1 MTAPGSRW
9 GSSSSDVR
17 EPGEGDS
24 LKMIPAWA
32 VVLAIA
38 IFVGSMYF
46 FNYTPP
52 RPAASTPAAT
62 AQTGQ
67 PTTTQTGLSTE
78 ATQAGPAAQGTQ
90 AGQAASPAAPAKPP
104 TPKRPLRPSQE
115 AGRLIFS
122 YTTSAA
128 LASYVLLIGYVSRDV
143 KRRHMSA
150 PLWMLIVLVMPGGI
164 GAIVYFLLRQ
174 PMMMRCPHCTT
185 ELVEGVHFCP
195 QCRFQV
201 APVCGQCFRG
211 VQITD
216 AYCPQC
222 GHDMAE
228 DPTPSRLRAYSDS

>member
-9 GSSSSDVR
+9 ALNSSDVR
-17 EPGEGDS
+17 EPDEGDS
-24 LKMIPAWA
+24 LKMIPAWS
-32 VVLAIA
+32 VVLAIL

-46 FNYTPP
+46 FNYTPSRP
-52 RPAASTPAAT
+52 APAPVVATSTSAATAVPATTTTPAASQSGA
-62 AQTGQ
+62 
-67 PTTTQTGLSTE
+67 
-78 ATQAGPAAQGTQ
+78 
-90 AGQAASPAAPAKPP
+90 AASPAKPA
-104 TPKRPLRPSQE
+104 TQSARRGIRPSQE

-174 PMMMRCPHCTT
+174 PLMMRCPHCRT

-222 GHDMAE
+222 GHDVAE
-228 DPTPSRLRAYSDS
+228 DLAPSRLRVYSDS